1 MAQLLSDNSHVPI
14 RVAIF
19 EGKTKASKM
28 YSVKEFG
35 YKCLLYSLNDV
46 LNYGDVLNI
55 PQANE
60 KNRIMEREE
69 IMLFDFDCYRE
80 AVINAFLHNEWIHLN
95 ESMITL
101 YSDRIE
107 ILSRGT
113 LPPMQT
119 LDGFFEGHSVPVN
132 EKLSE
137 LFSGGN

>member
-60 KNRIMEREE
+60 KNRIMEER
-69 IMLFDFDCYRE
+69 
-80 AVINAFLHNEWIHLN
+80 
-95 ESMITL
+95 
-101 YSDRIE
+101 
-107 ILSRGT
+107 
-113 LPPMQT
+113 
-119 LDGFFEGHSVPVN
+119 
-132 EKLSE
+132 K
-137 LFSGGN
+137 